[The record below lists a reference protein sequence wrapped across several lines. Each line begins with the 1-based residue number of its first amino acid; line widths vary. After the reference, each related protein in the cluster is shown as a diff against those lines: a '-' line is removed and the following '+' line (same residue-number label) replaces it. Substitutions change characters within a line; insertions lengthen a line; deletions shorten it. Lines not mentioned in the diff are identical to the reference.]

1 MIRKRTIDRSTNRQ
15 QRSGLWRHCRN
26 LQILKQV
33 HASMVIKGF
42 NSSPEALRELI
53 FASAVAIYGTID
65 YAHQLFAQIPE
76 PDTFMCNTVM
86 RGSSQSQ
93 YPLRAVSVYTR
104 MERAG
109 VKPDNFTFPFLLKA
123 CARLQWRNMGSCVH
137 GKVVRCGFEANNFV
151 RNTVIYFHA
160 NCGDLGVARV
170 IFDAMLEKD
179 VVAWSALIAGYARRG
194 NLNVARKLFSD
205 MPVKDMVSWNVMI
218 TGYAKRGKMDYA
230 RELFDMVPERDV
242 VTWNTMIAGYVKI
255 GENEQ
260 ALKLFQEMKIAGE
273 HPDEVTMLCLLS
285 ACSDLGNLETGKN
298 LHLSILEVSKGEP
311 SVLLGNAIISMYAKC
326 GSAKT
331 ALEVFKGMMKKDVT
345 SWNSI
350 IGGLALNGHAEES
363 IKLFEQML
371 MSKHVLPDEI
381 TFVEVLIACSH
392 AGKVDEGHSYFDLM
406 INRYG
411 IEPNIKHYGCIVDM
425 LGRAG
430 LLTEAFEFIK
440 KMNIEPNGII
450 WRTLLGACSVHGDIE
465 LGKHATE
472 RLMKLAKHESGGYV
486 LLSNIYAAVGEW
498 GGFEKVRQKMDD
510 DQVWKAPGCSIVE
523 ADNKAVDNLLSTSTT
538 SHNSDTL
545 VS

>member
-1 MIRKRTIDRSTNRQ
+1 MIRRRTLDRSAQRQ
-15 QRSGLWRHCRN
+15 QRPGLWRHCTN
-26 LQILKQV
+26 LQILKQF
-33 HASMVIKGF
+33 HASMVVKGF

-53 FASAVAIYGTID
+53 FASAVAIHGTID

-76 PDTFMCNTVM
+76 PDTFMCNSVM
-86 RGSSQSQ
+86 RGTSQSQ
-93 YPLRAVSVYTR
+93 TPSRAVSVYTR

-123 CARLQWRNMGSCVH
+123 CTRLQWGNVGSCFH
-137 GKVVRCGFEANNFV
+137 GKVVRYGFEANNYM
-151 RNTVIYFHA
+151 RNTVVYFHA

-170 IFDAMLEKD
+170 IFDAMVEKD

-194 NLNVARKLFSD
+194 NLNVARQLFSD

-218 TGYAKRGKMDYA
+218 TGYAKKGKMDCA
-230 RELFDMVPERDV
+230 MELFNEAPKRDV

-260 ALKLFQEMKIAGE
+260 ALKLFQEMRIAGE

-285 ACSDLGNLETGKN
+285 ACSDLGNLEMGKS
-298 LHLSILEVSKGEP
+298 LHFSIVGVSKGEL

-326 GSAKT
+326 GSAKR
-331 ALEVFKGMMKKDVT
+331 ALEVFNGMREKDVT

-363 IKLFEQML
+363 IKLFEEML
-371 MSKHVLPDEI
+371 RSKHVLPDEI
-381 TFVEVLIACSH
+381 SFVEVLIACSH
-392 AGKVDEGHSYFDLM
+392 AGKVNEGRSYFALM
-406 INRYG
+406 IDRYG

-425 LGRAG
+425 LGRAA
-430 LLTEAFEFIK
+430 LLTEAFEIIK
-440 KMNIEPNGII
+440 NMNIEPNEII

-465 LGKHATE
+465 LGKRATE
-472 RLMKLAKHESGGYV
+472 RLMKLGKHESGGYV

-498 GGFEKVRQKMDD
+498 GGFENVRQLMDD
-510 DQVWKAPGCSIVE
+510 DGVWKEPGCSIVE
-523 ADNKAVDNLLSTSTT
+523 ADSKAAVKFLSTSTS
-538 SHNSDTL
+538 SHNSDSP